1 MAIAVVAGG
10 INKATSGNVSI
21 TGMNTI
27 GATLG
32 IIAQN
37 YYGPGGSFPTVSVAD
52 NQGNTWTELTEV
64 LSGGSNEK
72 MRAWYSI
79 ITTTNASHSVTFTNG
94 SGNHYYA
101 CVAAFFSGTKA
112 SAVLDQQATSAN
124 QAQAT
129 THAAPSVTPS
139 EDNELVISLLG
150 TDGPGGMTADSIT
163 GGFTIYQYQ
172 TTSSSTA
179 CGLAYL
185 IQTTAAAA
193 APTWTMSSAS
203 SEGGLN
209 STTYKAAAA
218 ATSHIKSWSG
228 VANS

>member
-1 MAIAVVAGG
+1 MAIAVVTGG
-10 INKATSGNVSI
+10 KNKATSGNVSI
-21 TGMNTI
+21 TGMNTT

-37 YYGPGGSFPTVSVAD
+37 YYGPAASFPTVSVSD

-64 LSGGSNEK
+64 LSGSSNEK

-94 SGNHYYA
+94 AGNHYYA
-101 CVAAFFSGTKA
+101 AVAAFFSGTHA
-112 SAVLDQQATSAN
+112 SAPLDQQATSAN

-129 THAAPSVTPS
+129 THTAPSVTPT
-139 EDNELVISLLG
+139 ENNELVVSLLG
-150 TDGPGGMTADSIT
+150 TDGPGSMTADSIN

-172 TTSSSTA
+172 TPASSTG

-193 APTWTMSSAS
+193 APTWTMSSS
-203 SEGGLN
+203 SAEGGLN

-218 ATSHIKSWSG
+218 AATHIKSWNG
-228 VANS
+228 VSNV